1 MKNIFCIRHGLAFH
15 NIKAMEMGSDA
26 YLMEE
31 CFDAPLVEK
40 GIQQAKDLGD
50 QWKGL
55 NAVQIV
61 FVSPLTRTL
70 QTCQEIFQAHPGV
83 KIIAHDKVKEYP
95 QGLQICNK
103 RREKLELEKQFPGID
118 FSGLDSESDEMWRDD
133 RLEEIEELRERIEQ
147 FKTMLQGL
155 AETNIAIVSH
165 SAYLNQFL
173 YGPLG
178 DESNH
183 LKHCHPYQFEME

>member
-1 MKNIFCIRHGLAFH
+1 M
-15 NIKAMEMGSDA
+15 
-26 YLMEE
+26 
-31 CFDAPLVEK
+31 
-40 GIQQAKDLGD
+40 
-50 QWKGL
+50 
-55 NAVQIV
+55 
-61 FVSPLTRTL
+61 
-70 QTCQEIFQAHPGV
+70 

-155 AETNIAIVSH
+155 VEPNIAIVSH
-165 SAYLNQFL
+165 SAYLSQFL
-173 YGPLG
+173 YGTLG
-178 DESNH
+178 DESNP

>member
-1 MKNIFCIRHGLAFH
+1 M
-15 NIKAMEMGSDA
+15 
-26 YLMEE
+26 
-31 CFDAPLVEK
+31 
-40 GIQQAKDLGD
+40 
-50 QWKGL
+50 
-55 NAVQIV
+55 

-70 QTCQEIFQAHPGV
+70 QTCQEIFQNHPGV

-118 FSGLDSESDEMWRDD
+118 FSGLESETDEMWRDD
-133 RLEEIEELRERIEQ
+133 RIEEIEELRERIEQ

-173 YGPLG
+173 YGTLG
-178 DESNH
+178 DESNP
-183 LKHCHPYQFEME
+183 LKHCHPYQLEME

>member
-1 MKNIFCIRHGLAFH
+1 MK
-15 NIKAMEMGSDA
+15 
-26 YLMEE
+26 
-31 CFDAPLVEK
+31 K
-40 GIQQAKDLGD
+40 GIQQSKDLGN
-50 QWKGL
+50 QEKGL
-55 NAVQIV
+55 NSIQIV

-70 QTCQEIFQAHPGV
+70 QTCQEIFRTHPGL

-173 YGPLG
+173 YGTL
-178 DESNH
+178 DDDSNP
-183 LKHCHPYQFEME
+183 LKH

>member
-1 MKNIFCIRHGLAFH
+1 MK
-15 NIKAMEMGSDA
+15 
-26 YLMEE
+26 
-31 CFDAPLVEK
+31 K
-40 GIQQAKDLGD
+40 GIQQSKDLGN
-50 QWKGL
+50 QEKGL
-55 NAVQIV
+55 NSIQIV

-70 QTCQEIFQAHPGV
+70 QTCQEIFQTHPGV

-155 AETNIAIVSH
+155 AETDIAIVSH

-173 YGPLG
+173 YGTLG
-178 DESNH
+178 DESNP
-183 LKHCHPYQFEME
+183 LKHCHPYQLEME